1 MKSISSVLLTGIFYV
16 LSIGV
21 AGAVDAMDQKAMEAI
36 IINKAESHK
45 GGGGFLEFDYRGV
58 SMMVVSDITHD
69 RMRIVTPVAKYDELS
84 QSQIDKIMQA
94 NFHSALDAR
103 YAVSSG
109 VLFSA
114 YIHPLSPLTREM
126 IESAMAQVANLAR
139 SFGTEYSSGALTFR
153 GGQ

>member
-1 MKSISSVLLTGIFYV
+1 MKSIFNVLLISGFYV
-16 LSIGV
+16 LSIGIV
-21 AGAVDAMDQKAMEAI
+21 GAVEAMDQKAMEAI
-36 IINKAESHK
+36 IISKAESHK
-45 GGGGFLEFDYRGV
+45 GGGGFLKFDYRGV
-58 SMMVVSDITHD
+58 SMMVISDITHD

-84 QSQIDKIMQA
+84 QTQIDKIMQA

-126 IESAMAQVANLAR
+126 IESALSQVANLAR
-139 SFGTEYSSGALTFR
+139 SFGSEYSSGVLKFR
-153 GGQ
+153 GGK